1 MAKKAIKVTIIK
13 KSGDK
18 SLMGEYVV
26 LEKHPVYKKYIKVRR
41 KYMIHDE
48 QNKYKIGDIVFIQ
61 EHRPFSKKKSW
72 VIVEDGQIKEDS
84 QIKKEEK

>member
-1 MAKKAIKVTIIK
+1 MAKKAIKVTIVK

-26 LEKHPVYKKYIKVRR
+26 LEKHPVYLKYVKVRR

-48 QNKYKIGDIVFIQ
+48 NNQHKIGDVVYIQ
-61 EHRPFSKKKSW
+61 EHRPFSKKKNW
-72 VIVEDGQIKEDS
+72 IIVEDSNSKTEVENDTKGN
-84 QIKKEEK
+84 